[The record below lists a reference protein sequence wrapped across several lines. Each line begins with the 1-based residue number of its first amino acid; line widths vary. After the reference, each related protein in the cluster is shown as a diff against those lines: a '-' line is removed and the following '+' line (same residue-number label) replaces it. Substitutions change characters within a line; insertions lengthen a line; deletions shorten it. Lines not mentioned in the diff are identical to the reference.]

1 MCCVAKPGRDSHVA
15 AAFWHHCQ
23 IGSNHF
29 TGAAFLMRAV
39 SSPALRDLFNLRQPL
54 FRLRRLAGRA
64 LAVPALLLMLAA
76 PVLAHPHIFVEARSK
91 LVIDASGQATAVEHV
106 FRFDDA
112 YTAFAVQG
120 FDANNDGV
128 FSREELA
135 ELAKVNVES
144 MEEFGFFTFGD
155 NGRVELD
162 FTQPKTYWLEVVDV
176 PLKDY
181 WAMKAEDIEAIRQD
195 SVRLGKPMPQTAQ
208 LLELHFVL
216 PLKDP
221 SDLSGAITLDVYDPT
236 YYVDFRFSRA
246 EGALGVIGGPGNC
259 RVERRDPPTLDAQ
272 TAAAL
277 ASIGPEQRDLP
288 PELEEAAAQLVN
300 QMIVTCGDAVAAAP
314 AAPFPPVTP
323 LNRQDTGSAAE
334 APGLAIGTEPAAVSA
349 PSGGAASL
357 VSGFFGQIALWQTE
371 FYQKLVA
378 ALRAFRT
385 NPEAA
390 WLLAGISFLY
400 GVFHAVGPGHGKA
413 IISSYVLA
421 SGDTLRKGVVLSF
434 VSAFAQAIT
443 AILLVGGAAWIFNLT
458 SLALQ
463 ETVKSFE
470 TLSFALVTALG
481 VWLVW
486 LKAIRPY
493 LPGRQVAAHG
503 AAGHVHV
510 AGEEANCDAC
520 GHVHV
525 PSPAMLAEPLTP
537 ARAASIILAI
547 GLRPCS
553 GALIVLVFA
562 LSQGMILA
570 GIASTF
576 AMALGTGITVALL
589 AFIAVGAK
597 GLAARLAGSE
607 GVWPDRI
614 HRGIEIAAAVTVFV
628 VGATLL
634 VANLGWS

>member
-1 MCCVAKPGRDSHVA
+1 
-15 AAFWHHCQ
+15 
-23 IGSNHF
+23 
-29 TGAAFLMRAV
+29 MRAFSVFAFRNMPV
-39 SSPALRDLFNLRQPL
+39 S
-54 FRLRRLAGRA
+54 RLALGPSGSWIRT
-64 LAVPALLLMLAA
+64 AVVLILLLGLSAT
-76 PVLAHPHIFVEARSK
+76 PLSAHPHIFVEARSK
-91 LVIDASGQATAVEHV
+91 LVIDASGKAAAVEHV

-112 YTAFAVQG
+112 YSAFAIQG
-120 FDANNDGV
+120 FDADGDGS
-128 FSREELA
+128 FSRDELA
-135 ELAKVNVES
+135 ELAKVNIES
-144 MEEFGFFTFGD
+144 MEEFGYFTFGD

-162 FTQPKTYWLEVVDV
+162 FTMPQTYWLEVVDV

-181 WAMKAEDIEAIRQD
+181 WAMKPEDIEAIRED
-195 SVRLGKPMPQTAQ
+195 SVRLGTPMPETAR

-221 SDLSGAITLDVYDPT
+221 SDLDFAITLDVYDPT

-246 EGALGVIGGPGNC
+246 DGAVGVTGGPGNC
-259 RVERRDPPTLDAQ
+259 RVERRDPPSLDAQ

-277 ASIGPEQRDLP
+277 AAIGPEQRDLP
-288 PELEEAAAQLVN
+288 PELEQAAAQLVN
-300 QMIVTCGDAVAAAP
+300 QMIVTCGEALVAAP

-323 LNRQDTGSAAE
+323 LNRQQADAGATSS
-334 APGLAIGTEPAAVSA
+334 GLAVGVETPANPA
-349 PSGGAASL
+349 PSGNSMSL
-357 VSGFFGQIALWQTE
+357 VSSFFGYIALLQSE

-400 GVFHAVGPGHGKA
+400 GIFHAAGPGHGKA

-421 SGDTLRKGVVLSF
+421 SGDTLRKGVMLSF
-434 VSAFAQAIT
+434 VSAFAQALT

-470 TLSFALVTALG
+470 TLSYALVTGLG
-481 VWLVW
+481 IWLVYA
-486 LKAIRPY
+486 KAIRPY
-493 LPGRQVAAHG
+493 LAQRRAA
-503 AAGHVHV
+503 AAINHVHV
-510 AGEEANCDAC
+510 AGADGSCDAC
-520 GHVHV
+520 GHVHA

-562 LSQGMILA
+562 LSQGMVLA

-589 AFIAVGAK
+589 ALLAVGAK

-614 HRGIEIAAAVTVFV
+614 HRGIEILAALMVLVI
-628 VGATLL
+628 GGTLL
-634 VANLGWS
+634 IANLGWA

>member
-1 MCCVAKPGRDSHVA
+1 
-15 AAFWHHCQ
+15 
-23 IGSNHF
+23 
-29 TGAAFLMRAV
+29 MRAFSV
-39 SSPALRDLFNLRQPL
+39 FAFRNMPASCLTLRTSGSWIRT
-54 FRLRRLAGRA
+54 
-64 LAVPALLLMLAA
+64 AVVLILLLGLSAT
-76 PVLAHPHIFVEARSK
+76 PLSAHPHIFVEARSK
-91 LVIDASGQATAVEHV
+91 FVIDAFGKAAAVEHV

-112 YTAFAVQG
+112 YSAFAIQG
-120 FDANNDGV
+120 FDADGDGS
-128 FSREELA
+128 FSRDELA
-135 ELAKVNVES
+135 ELAKVNIES
-144 MEEFGFFTFGD
+144 MEEFGYFTFGD

-162 FTQPKTYWLEVVDV
+162 FTMPQTYWLEVVDV

-181 WAMKAEDIEAIRQD
+181 WAMKPEDIEAIRQD
-195 SVRLGKPMPQTAQ
+195 SVRLGTPMPETAR

-221 SDLSGAITLDVYDPT
+221 SDLEAAITLDVYDPT

-246 EGALGVIGGPGNC
+246 DGALGVTGGPGNC
-259 RVERRDPPTLDAQ
+259 RVERRDPPSLDAQ

-277 ASIGPEQRDLP
+277 AAIGPEQRDLP
-288 PELEEAAAQLVN
+288 PELEQAAAQLVN
-300 QMIVTCGDAVAAAP
+300 QMIVTCGEALVAAP

-323 LNRQDTGSAAE
+323 LNRQQADAGSAST
-334 APGLAIGTEPAAVSA
+334 GLSVGVETPANPA
-349 PSGGAASL
+349 PSGGSMSL
-357 VSGFFGQIALWQTE
+357 VSSFFGHIALLQSE

-400 GVFHAVGPGHGKA
+400 GIFHAAGPGHGKA

-421 SGDTLRKGVVLSF
+421 SGDTLRKGVMLSF
-434 VSAFAQAIT
+434 VSAFAQAVT

-470 TLSFALVTALG
+470 TLSYALVTGLG
-481 VWLVW
+481 FWLVYA
-486 LKAIRPY
+486 KAIQPY
-493 LPGRQVAAHG
+493 LAQRRTAA
-503 AAGHVHV
+503 AIDHVHV
-510 AGEEANCDAC
+510 AGADGSCDAC
-520 GHVHV
+520 GHVHA

-562 LSQGMILA
+562 LSQGMVLA

-589 AFIAVGAK
+589 ALLAVGAK

-614 HRGIEIAAAVTVFV
+614 HRGIEILAALLVLVI
-628 VGATLL
+628 GGTLL
-634 VANLGWS
+634 IANLGWA

>member
-1 MCCVAKPGRDSHVA
+1 
-15 AAFWHHCQ
+15 
-23 IGSNHF
+23 
-29 TGAAFLMRAV
+29 MRAFSV
-39 SSPALRDLFNLRQPL
+39 FAFRNIPAAC
-54 FRLRRLAGRA
+54 LALGPSGTWIRT
-64 LAVPALLLMLAA
+64 AVVLMLLLGLSVT
-76 PVLAHPHIFVEARSK
+76 PLSAHPHIFVEARSK
-91 LVIDASGQATAVEHV
+91 LVIDASGKAAAVEHV

-112 YTAFAVQG
+112 YSAFAIQG
-120 FDANNDGV
+120 FDADGDGQ
-128 FSREELA
+128 FSRDELA
-135 ELAKVNVES
+135 ELAKVNIES
-144 MEEFGFFTFGD
+144 MEEFGYFTFGD

-162 FTQPKTYWLEVVDV
+162 FTMPQTYWLEVVDV

-181 WAMKAEDIEAIRQD
+181 WAMKPEDIEAIQQD
-195 SVRLGKPMPQTAQ
+195 SVRLGTPMPETAR

-216 PLKDP
+216 PLKEP
-221 SDLSGAITLDVYDPT
+221 SDLAAAITFDIYDPT

-246 EGALGVIGGPGNC
+246 DGALGVVGGPGNC
-259 RVERRDPPTLDAQ
+259 RVERRDPPSLDAQ

-277 ASIGPEQRDLP
+277 AAIGPEQRDLP
-288 PELEEAAAQLVN
+288 PELEQAAAQLVN
-300 QMIVTCGDAVAAAP
+300 QMIVTCGEALVAAP

-323 LNRQDTGSAAE
+323 LNRQQAETGSAST
-334 APGLAIGTEPAAVSA
+334 GLSVGVEIPANPA
-349 PSGGAASL
+349 PSGNSLSL
-357 VSGFFGQIALWQTE
+357 VSSFFGHIALLQSE

-385 NPEAA
+385 NPEAG

-400 GVFHAVGPGHGKA
+400 GIFHAAGPGHGKA

-421 SGDTLRKGVVLSF
+421 SGDTLRKGVMLSF
-434 VSAFAQAIT
+434 VSAFAQAVT

-470 TLSFALVTALG
+470 TLSYALVTGLG
-481 VWLVW
+481 IWLVYA
-486 LKAIRPY
+486 KAIRPY
-493 LPGRQVAAHG
+493 LLQRRAA
-503 AAGHVHV
+503 AAIGHVHV
-510 AGEEANCDAC
+510 AGADGSCDAC
-520 GHVHV
+520 GHVHA

-589 AFIAVGAK
+589 ALLAVGAK

-614 HRGIEIAAAVTVFV
+614 HRGIEILAALMVLVI
-628 VGATLL
+628 GGTLL
-634 VANLGWS
+634 IANLGWA

>member
-1 MCCVAKPGRDSHVA
+1 MTQRSRRVALALAALWGLVVA
-15 AAFWHHCQ
+15 LAGLVVA
-23 IGSNHF
+23 
-29 TGAAFLMRAV
+29 
-39 SSPALRDLFNLRQPL
+39 SPA
-54 FRLRRLAGRA
+54 
-64 LAVPALLLMLAA
+64 
-76 PVLAHPHIFVEARSK
+76 LAHPHIFVEARSR
-91 LVIDASGQATAVEHV
+91 LVVDETGKVTAVRQV

-112 YTAFAVQG
+112 YTAFAIQG
-120 FDANNDGV
+120 FDADNDGRY
-128 FSREELA
+128 SREELA

-155 NGRVELD
+155 NSRVELD
-162 FTQPKTYWLEVVDV
+162 FTLPQTYWLEVVDV
-176 PLKDY
+176 PLADY
-181 WAMKAEDIEAIRQD
+181 WAMKPEDIEAIRQD
-195 SVRLGKPMPQTAQ
+195 SVRLGRPMPETAQ
-208 LLELHFVL
+208 LLELHFLL
-216 PLKDP
+216 PLKEP
-221 SDLSGAITLDVYDPT
+221 TDLSAPVTLDVYDPT
-236 YYVDFRFSRA
+236 YYVDFRFSRVD
-246 EGALGVIGGPGNC
+246 GAIGIDGAPDTC
-259 RVERRDPPTLDAQ
+259 RVERRDPPSLDAA

-277 ASIGPEQRDLP
+277 AAIGPDQRDLP

-300 QMIVTCGDAVAAAP
+300 QMIVTCGEAASVAATP
-314 AAPFPPVTP
+314 PFPDVTP
-323 LNRQDTGSAAE
+323 LNRDRAAAAE
-334 APGLAIGTEPAAVSA
+334 EAANVDAGAPDVAAVGVEPVAPPAPPAA
-349 PSGGAASL
+349 GAGSL
-357 VSGFFGQIALWQTE
+357 VSTFFGHVALLQTE
-371 FYQKLVA
+371 FYQKLIA

-421 SGDTLRKGVVLSF
+421 SGDTLRKGVMLSF
-434 VSAFAQAIT
+434 VSAFAQALT

-463 ETVKSFE
+463 ETARTFE
-470 TLSFALVTALG
+470 TLSFALVTGLG

-486 LKAIRPY
+486 VKAIRPY
-493 LPGRQVAAHG
+493 LPGRAAIPHG
-503 AAGHVHV
+503 APGHVHV
-510 AGEEANCDAC
+510 AGDEAGCDAC
-520 GHVHV
+520 GHVHA
-525 PSPAMLAEPLTP
+525 PTPAMLAEPLTP
-537 ARAASIILAI
+537 ARALSIILAI

-562 LSQGMILA
+562 LSQGMVLA
-570 GIASTF
+570 GVASTL
-576 AMALGTGITVALL
+576 AMSLGTGITVALL

-634 VANLGWS
+634 IANLGWA

>member
-1 MCCVAKPGRDSHVA
+1 M
-15 AAFWHHCQ
+15 
-23 IGSNHF
+23 
-29 TGAAFLMRAV
+29 
-39 SSPALRDLFNLRQPL
+39 
-54 FRLRRLAGRA
+54 
-64 LAVPALLLMLAA
+64 LLLGLSVT
-76 PVLAHPHIFVEARSK
+76 PLSAHPHIFVEARSK
-91 LVIDASGQATAVEHV
+91 LVIDASGKAAAVEHV

-112 YTAFAVQG
+112 YSAFAIQG
-120 FDANNDGV
+120 FDADGDGQ
-128 FSREELA
+128 FSRDELA
-135 ELAKVNVES
+135 ELAKVNIES
-144 MEEFGFFTFGD
+144 MEEFGYFTFGD

-162 FTQPKTYWLEVVDV
+162 FTMPQTYWLEVVDV

-181 WAMKAEDIEAIRQD
+181 WAMKPEDIEAIQQD
-195 SVRLGKPMPQTAQ
+195 SVRLGTPMPETAR

-216 PLKDP
+216 PLKEP
-221 SDLSGAITLDVYDPT
+221 SDLAAAITFDIYDPT

-246 EGALGVIGGPGNC
+246 DGALGVVGGPGNC
-259 RVERRDPPTLDAQ
+259 RVERRDPPSLDAQ

-277 ASIGPEQRDLP
+277 AAIGPEQRDLP
-288 PELEEAAAQLVN
+288 PELEQAAAQLVN
-300 QMIVTCGDAVAAAP
+300 QMIVTCGEALVAAP

-323 LNRQDTGSAAE
+323 LNRQQAETGSAST
-334 APGLAIGTEPAAVSA
+334 GLSVGVEIPANPA
-349 PSGGAASL
+349 PSGNSLSL
-357 VSGFFGQIALWQTE
+357 VSSFFGHIALLQSE

-385 NPEAA
+385 NPEAG

-400 GVFHAVGPGHGKA
+400 GIFHAAGPGHGKA

-421 SGDTLRKGVVLSF
+421 SGDTLRKGVMLSF
-434 VSAFAQAIT
+434 VSAFAQAVT

-470 TLSFALVTALG
+470 TLSYALVTGLG
-481 VWLVW
+481 IWLVYA
-486 LKAIRPY
+486 KAIRPY
-493 LPGRQVAAHG
+493 LLQRRAA
-503 AAGHVHV
+503 AAIGHVHV
-510 AGEEANCDAC
+510 AGADGSCDAC
-520 GHVHV
+520 GHVHA

-589 AFIAVGAK
+589 ALLAVGAK

-614 HRGIEIAAAVTVFV
+614 HRGIEILAALMVLVI
-628 VGATLL
+628 GGTLL
-634 VANLGWS
+634 IANLGWA